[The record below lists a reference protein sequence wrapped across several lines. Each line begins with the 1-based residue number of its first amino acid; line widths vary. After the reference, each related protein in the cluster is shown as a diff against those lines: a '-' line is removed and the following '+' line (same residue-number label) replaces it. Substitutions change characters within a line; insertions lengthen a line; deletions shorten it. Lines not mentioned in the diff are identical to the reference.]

1 MKITR
6 ILSIAFLSATLLTV
20 SCKDEAAEKEA
31 EEKMEMEKQEAE
43 MEQKRADS
51 LAMVETQKRE
61 REERAT
67 SINGAMMYDD
77 MTIVENASTSDD
89 LSTLVAAVK
98 AAELVETLNS
108 DGPFTVFAP
117 TNDAFAKLPAGTVDN
132 LLKEENQAKLKSVLT
147 YHVVSGNVMAAD
159 LQKMIKDGNGKAML
173 KTVNGGELTAMVK
186 DGKVMLKD
194 AKGNMSTVT
203 VADVKQSNGV
213 VHVVDTVVM
222 PSA

>member
-6 ILSIAFLSATLLTV
+6 IFSIAFLSATLFMV
-20 SCKDEAAEKEA
+20 SCKDEAAEREA

-61 REERAT
+61 RDERAT

-98 AAELVETLNS
+98 AADLVETLNS
-108 DGPFTVFAP
+108 EGPFTVFAP
-117 TNDAFAKLPAGTVDN
+117 TNAAFDKLPAGTVDN
-132 LLKEENQAKLKSVLT
+132 LMKAENKAKLKGVLT

-159 LQKMIKDGNGKAML
+159 LQKMIKDGNGTATL
-173 KTVNGGELTAMVK
+173 KTVNGGQLTAMVK
-186 DGKVMLKD
+186 DGKVRLKD
-194 AKGNMSTVT
+194 AKGNTSTVT
-203 VADVKQSNGV
+203 VTDVKQSNGV
-213 VHVVDTVVM
+213 VHVIDTVVM

>member
-20 SCKDEAAEKEA
+20 SCKDEVAEKEA
-31 EEKMEMEKQEAE
+31 EEKMEMEKREAE
-43 MEQKRADS
+43 MEQKRTDS

-147 YHVVSGNVMAAD
+147 YHVISGNVMAAD

-173 KTVNGGELTAMVK
+173 KTVNGGELTAIVK

>member
-1 MKITR
+1 
-6 ILSIAFLSATLLTV
+6 
-20 SCKDEAAEKEA
+20 
-31 EEKMEMEKQEAE
+31 

-61 REERAT
+61 RDERAT

-98 AAELVETLNS
+98 AADLVETLNS
-108 DGPFTVFAP
+108 EGPFTVFAP
-117 TNDAFAKLPAGTVDN
+117 TNAAFDKLPAGTVDN
-132 LLKEENQAKLKSVLT
+132 LMKAENKAKLKGVLT

-159 LQKMIKDGNGKAML
+159 LQKMIKDGNGTATL
-173 KTVNGGELTAMVK
+173 KTVNGGQLTAMVK
-186 DGKVMLKD
+186 DGKVRLKD
-194 AKGNMSTVT
+194 AKGNTSTVT
-203 VADVKQSNGV
+203 VTDVKQSNGV
-213 VHVVDTVVM
+213 VHVIDTVVM

>member
-6 ILSIAFLSATLLTV
+6 VLSIAFLSASLLMV

-31 EEKMEMEKQEAE
+31 EDKMEMEKQEAE

-51 LAMVETQKRE
+51 LAMEETKKRE
-61 REERAT
+61 RDDRAT

-117 TNDAFAKLPAGTVDN
+117 TNAAFEKLPAGTVDN
-132 LLKEENQAKLKSVLT
+132 LLKAENKAKLKGVLT

-213 VHVVDTVVM
+213 VHVIDTVVM